1 MSAESTF
8 REYLLSVALGAARA
22 GAAVAMK
29 HYRSGVRVPYEA
41 KARND
46 FVTAVDREAEAAIVA
61 EIRERFPRHAIL
73 AEESERTTSG
83 EEIRWIID
91 PLDGTT
97 NFIHGFPVF
106 SVSVAA
112 AEIGPSGPGSTLAS
126 RPGSHSHRA
135 VSEEKHEASRGG
147 DEKPRAAPDEG
158 HGSSEIRLSLDP
170 SDLVVGVVI
179 DPVREEVFTAAR
191 GGGAR
196 LNGRPVR
203 VSEARE
209 LDSSLLATGF
219 PFRAQDLL
227 PAYLRIFEDFHKAT
241 QGIRRPGSAALDL
254 SYVASGRVDGFFEFG
269 LSPWDIAAG
278 ALMVQEAG
286 GTVAGFTGVDD
297 YLATG
302 HVVAGAPPI
311 TSAMLNVIAKHYP

>member
-1 MSAESTF
+1 MSTESTF

-29 HYRSGVRVPYEA
+29 HYRSGARVAYES

-61 EIRERFPRHAIL
+61 EIRSRFPRHAIL
-73 AEESERTTSG
+73 AEEAERYSPG

-112 AEIGPSGPGSTLAS
+112 AEIGP
-126 RPGSHSHRA
+126 
-135 VSEEKHEASRGG
+135 
-147 DEKPRAAPDEG
+147 PRAHPRSSAPAGRPEPPV
-158 HGSSEIRLSLDP
+158 HLDP
-170 SDLVVGVVI
+170 RDLVVGVVI
-179 DPVREEVFTAAR
+179 DPLREESFTAVR

-196 LNGRPVR
+196 LNGQAIR
-203 VSEARE
+203 VSGVRE
-209 LDSSLLATGF
+209 LEDCLLATGF
-219 PFRAQDLL
+219 PFRMQEVL
-227 PAYLRIFEDFHKAT
+227 PAYLGIFEDLHRVT

-254 SYVASGRVDGFFEFG
+254 SYVAAGRVDGFFEFG

-278 ALMVQEAG
+278 ALIVMEAG
-286 GTVAGFTGVDD
+286 GDVRGFTGGDD
-297 YLATG
+297 YLKTG
-302 HVVAGAPPI
+302 HVVAGGQPI
-311 TSAMLNVIAKHYP
+311 TAGILDVIAKHYP